1 MGREDNRPCHLSVGW
16 ESQVQWVLT
25 VLNSNPSLNRQIEDT
40 VSLQQLFFN
49 TKMTSVPSAKDCMMS
64 SSERNRFQTLL
75 GLSRL
80 FARWLECY
88 FSFNKLVL
96 QWWGDIFVTQS
107 FQQVHIK
114 ILQLDSG
121 KQQTEDH
128 RHVAIRHREN
138 KKFYWHMQNSTW
150 KQNWCNVYIRA
161 LGNDVFRCSLWW
173 KFWHWGKYL

>member
-88 FSFNKLVL
+88 FFFNKLVL

-128 RHVAIRHREN
+128 RRSYTSQGKQEVLLTYAKLHLKAELMQRVHQSIR
-138 KKFYWHMQNSTW
+138 
-150 KQNWCNVYIRA
+150 
-161 LGNDVFRCSLWW
+161 
-173 KFWHWGKYL
+173 